1 MPATYFLLV
10 LFVGGWIL
18 LVALF
23 TWMHVPEPT
32 ISEIVRAL
40 ESRR

>member
-1 MPATYFLLV
+1 MPATYFVLV

-32 ISEIVRAL
+32 ISEIVRGL